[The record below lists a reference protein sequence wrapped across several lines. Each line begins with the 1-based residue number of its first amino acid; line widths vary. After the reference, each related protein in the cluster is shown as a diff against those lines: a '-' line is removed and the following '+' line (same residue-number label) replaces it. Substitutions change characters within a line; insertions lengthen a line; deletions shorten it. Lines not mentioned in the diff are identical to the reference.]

1 MLGQTAGGI
10 KPPAGKT
17 NALWA
22 KDMAEECSHTQ
33 TVPSL
38 ARRASDL
45 FAGGF
50 IPPAQGVS
58 NKTEGR
64 GKSRFYSGSTP
75 VSNPS
80 RAISAAVSTSDSP
93 SGNGT
98 RDCGP
103 A

>member
-1 MLGQTAGGI
+1 MLGQNAGGI
-10 KPPAGKT
+10 NPPAGKA
-17 NALWA
+17 NALRA
-22 KDMAEECSHTQ
+22 KDVAEESSHIL

-50 IPPAQGVS
+50 IPPAQGAS
-58 NKTEGR
+58 NKAEGR

-75 VSNPS
+75 VSSPS
-80 RAISAAVSTSDSP
+80 RAMSAAVSTSESP
-93 SGNGT
+93 SGNEM

-103 A
+103 V